1 MRKTNLLIVDDRR
14 DLRYPLKR
22 YPSDEGSSIGCAE
35 NAVQAREYLERNS
48 VDLVV
53 LDIMM
58 PGEDG
63 LSLCRHI
70 RDTKCAAVI
79 LLTAKGDEIDR
90 IVGLEIGADDYL
102 TKPFNPREL
111 LARIRNVLRR
121 QPQAPSPTLDKQW
134 RVGDWLYLPTQRTL
148 QGKDKNIRL
157 STSENNLLRTLI
169 AHPGQIFERDHLL
182 NSVHGRE
189 AQAFDRA
196 VDNIVSRLRK
206 KIEPDPANPTH
217 IETVW
222 GGGYRCC
229 AKVER
234 L

>member
-1 MRKTNLLIVDDRR
+1 
-14 DLRYPLKR
+14 
-22 YPSDEGSSIGCAE
+22 
-35 NAVQAREYLERNS
+35 
-48 VDLVV
+48 
-53 LDIMM
+53 MM

-70 RDTKCAAVI
+70 RETQNAAVI

-121 QPQAPSPTLDKQW
+121 QAPLPSQKLDEQW
-134 RVGDWLYLPTQRTL
+134 RVGEWLYVPAQRTL
-148 QGKDKNIRL
+148 EKSDISIRL
-157 STSENNLLRTLI
+157 STSENNLLCTLI
-169 AHPGQIFERDHLL
+169 TRPGQIFERDHLL
-182 NSVHGRE
+182 DSIHGRE
-189 AQAFDRA
+189 AHAFDRA

-206 KIEPDPANPTH
+206 KIEPDPASPTY
-217 IETVW
+217 IGTVW
-222 GGGYRCC
+222 GGGYRCV

-234 L
+234 V

>member
-1 MRKTNLLIVDDRR
+1 MGKTNLLIVDDRR
-14 DLRYPLKR
+14 DIRDPLKR
-22 YPSDEGSSIGCAE
+22 YLSEEGFTVSCAE
-35 NAVQAREYLERNS
+35 NAAQAREHLERSS
-48 VDLVV
+48 VDLAV

-70 RDTKCAAVI
+70 RETQCAAVI

-121 QPQAPSPTLDKQW
+121 QPQANPLTLDNQW
-134 RVGDWLYLPTQRTL
+134 RIGDWRYVPAQRTL
-148 QGKDKNIRL
+148 EGKDKNVRL
-157 STSENNLLRTLI
+157 STSENNLLSTLI

-182 NSVHGRE
+182 NSIHGRE

-206 KIEPDPANPTH
+206 KIEPDPATPTH

-222 GGGYRCC
+222 GGGYRCI

>member
-1 MRKTNLLIVDDRR
+1 MATTSLLIVDDRR
-14 DLRYPLKR
+14 DIRDPLKR
-22 YPSDEGSSIGCAE
+22 YLSGEGFTVSCAQ
-35 NAVQAREYLERNS
+35 NAAQAREHLERSS

-70 RDTKCAAVI
+70 RETQSAAVI
-79 LLTAKGDEIDR
+79 MLTAKGDEIDR

-121 QPQAPSPTLDKQW
+121 QPQPPSQALDEQW
-134 RVGDWLYLPTQRTL
+134 RVGDWLYVPAQRTL
-148 QGKDKNIRL
+148 ESKDKNIRL
-157 STSENNLLRTLI
+157 TTSENDLLCTLI
-169 AHPGQIFERDHLL
+169 SRPGKIFERDHLL
-182 NSVHGRE
+182 DSIHGRE
-189 AQAFDRA
+189 AHAFDRA

-206 KIEPDPANPTH
+206 KIEPDPASPTH

-222 GGGYRCC
+222 GGGYRCI

-234 L
+234 V

>member
-1 MRKTNLLIVDDRR
+1 MPPTNLLIVDDRR
-14 DLRYPLKR
+14 DIRDPLKR
-22 YPSDEGSSIGCAE
+22 YLSEEGFTVSCAE
-35 NAVQAREYLERNS
+35 NAAQARKHLKRSS

-70 RDTKCAAVI
+70 RETECAAVI

-121 QPQAPSPTLDKQW
+121 KSQNPALPLDNQW
-134 RVGDWLYLPTQRTL
+134 RIGNWLYSPAQRTL
-148 QGKDKNIRL
+148 ESKDKSIRL
-157 STSENNLLRTLI
+157 STSENNLLCTLI
-169 AHPGQIFERDHLL
+169 ARPGKIFERDHLL
-182 NSVHGRE
+182 NSIHGRE
-189 AQAFDRA
+189 AHAFDRA
-196 VDNIVSRLRK
+196 IDNIVSRLRK
-206 KIEPDPANPTH
+206 KIEPDPATPTH

-222 GGGYRCC
+222 GGGYRCI

>member
-14 DLRYPLKR
+14 DIRDPLKR
-22 YPSDEGSSIGCAE
+22 YLTGEGFTVTCAE
-35 NAVQAREYLERNS
+35 NAAQAREYLERSS

-70 RDTKCAAVI
+70 RETQCAAVI

-90 IVGLEIGADDYL
+90 IVGLEIGADDYM

-121 QPQAPSPTLDKQW
+121 QPQSHTPTLDNQW
-134 RVGDWLYLPTQRTL
+134 RIGDWLYTPAQRTL
-148 QGKDKNIRL
+148 EAKDNNIRL
-157 STSENNLLRTLI
+157 STSENNLLLTLI
-169 AHPGQIFERDHLL
+169 TRPGQIFERDHLL
-182 NSVHGRE
+182 EIIRGRE
-189 AQAFDRA
+189 AHAFDRT

-206 KIEPDPANPTH
+206 KIEPDPSAPSH

-222 GGGYRCC
+222 GGGYRCI
-229 AKVER
+229 ANVKR